1 MSCLSVCVVVHRKNV
16 PLRTTAVPLQVMK
29 IVCDTIVYRLCSIS
43 RLYVTCLPNT
53 GIFNISNKLLVSF
66 DILLRM
72 REHIQKGEPP
82 GNCAEAEVHSRLQ
95 IPHAPDLPE
104 EQVRYLVEKLYDGFF
119 AFEALTD
126 RDWDSGVCG
135 ICGICPLF
143 ESGDGNCKNCTP
155 LTVGTVNS

>member
-1 MSCLSVCVVVHRKNV
+1 MHESELLSTAQLSELEDWYVHTSMIHFG
-16 PLRTTAVPLQVMK
+16 LW
-29 IVCDTIVYRLCSIS
+29 ISI
-43 RLYVTCLPNT
+43 LFCETYLPT
-53 GIFNISNKLLVSF
+53 VGVFNISNKLLVSL

-82 GNCAEAEVHSRLQ
+82 GNCAEAEVRSKLQ
-95 IPHAPDLPE
+95 MPHAPELPE
-104 EQVRYLVEKLYDGFF
+104 EQMRYLIQKLYSGFF

-135 ICGICPLF
+135 ICGVCPLF

-155 LTVGTVNS
+155 LTNGMVNY

>member
-1 MSCLSVCVVVHRKNV
+1 MHESELSSTAQLSGLEDWYVHTSMIHFG
-16 PLRTTAVPLQVMK
+16 LRISVLFFETYLP
-29 IVCDTIVYRLCSIS
+29 TIGV
-43 RLYVTCLPNT
+43 
-53 GIFNISNKLLVSF
+53 FNISNKLLVSL

-82 GNCAEAEVHSRLQ
+82 GNCAEAEVRSKLQ
-95 IPHAPDLPE
+95 MPHAPELPE
-104 EQVRYLVEKLYDGFF
+104 EQVRYLIEKLYNGFF

-135 ICGICPLF
+135 ICGVCPLF

-155 LTVGTVNS
+155 LTNGMVNY

>member
-1 MSCLSVCVVVHRKNV
+1 M
-16 PLRTTAVPLQVMK
+16 
-29 IVCDTIVYRLCSIS
+29 
-43 RLYVTCLPNT
+43 
-53 GIFNISNKLLVSF
+53 FNISNKLLVSV

-72 REHIQKGEPP
+72 REHVQKGEPP
-82 GNCAEAEVHSRLQ
+82 GNCAEAVFRSTLKM
-95 IPHAPDLPE
+95 PNAPQLPE

-126 RDWDSGVCG
+126 RDWDLGICG

-155 LTVGTVNS
+155 LTNSMVNFHSIHTQTSRSVYMISFSS